1 MEIEYELIK
10 NVMRIASNS
19 RRKHHEAQE
28 GNPRRCRG
36 FGHILDLLSKH
47 DGLSQRQIAD
57 MLDIRPQSISEAIAT
72 LEERGLIRKE
82 VNEQDRRGLLIY
94 ITEEGLHMRT
104 ELLNERVQNAKR
116 IFSSISEEE
125 KRRLLEL
132 LEKVTAA
139 LQENK
144 EEC

>member
-1 MEIEYELIK
+1 MEMEYEIMKCL
-10 NVMRIASNS
+10 VRIVSNS
-19 RRKHHEAQE
+19 RRKHRQSQE
-28 GNPRRCRG
+28 EGPRRCRG

-57 MLDIRPQSISEAIAT
+57 MLDIRPQSISEAITT

-82 VNEQDRRGLLIY
+82 INEQDRRGLLIY
-94 ITEEGLHMRT
+94 ITEDGLQMRT
-104 ELLNERVQNAKR
+104 ELHNERVQNAKR
-116 IFSSISEEE
+116 IFTSISEEE
-125 KRRLLEL
+125 KQTLLEL

>member
-1 MEIEYELIK
+1 MEKEYEIMK
-10 NVMRIASNS
+10 CVVRIMSNS
-19 RRKHHEAQE
+19 RRKHRHTHGE
-28 GNPRRCRG
+28 GARGCRG
-36 FGHILDLLSKH
+36 FGHILDLLSEH

-82 VNEQDRRGLLIY
+82 INEQDRRGLLVY
-94 ITEEGLHMRT
+94 ITEDGLKTQT
-104 ELLNERVQNAKR
+104 ELHNERVRNAKR
-116 IFSSISEEE
+116 IFAAISEEE
-125 KRRLLEL
+125 KQTLLEL
-132 LEKVTAA
+132 LEKVTTA

>member
-1 MEIEYELIK
+1 MEKEDEIMKCI
-10 NVMRIASNS
+10 VRIVSNS
-19 RRKHHEAQE
+19 RRKHCQTQE
-28 GNPRRCRG
+28 KVPHRCRG
-36 FGHILDLLSKH
+36 FGRILELLSRY

-82 VNEQDRRGLLIY
+82 INEQDRRGLLIY
-94 ITEEGLHMRT
+94 ITEDGLKMQT
-104 ELLNERVQNAKR
+104 ELYNERVRNAKR
-116 IFSSISEEE
+116 IFASISEEE
-125 KRRLLEL
+125 KQTLLGL